1 MTSEALAPVARAL
14 LDAARTAA
22 ERTAARARDEAQRTV
37 DAARADSEATL
48 AEAHRQGV
56 ADAADAVRTRRAA
69 GRRAARA
76 VVLSAQRRAYE
87 DFAAQA
93 REAVRRQLNTAQT
106 TDTLTDLARR
116 TLGSQAV
123 IRRDADGA
131 VVATGTGRVLELSL
145 DELTDRAI
153 AELGQDE

>member
-1 MTSEALAPVARAL
+1 MTNEALAPVARAL
-14 LDAARTAA
+14 LDASRSTAEDTVGQARVEA
-22 ERTAARARDEAQRTV
+22 ERISG
-37 DAARADSEATL
+37 AARADSEAAL
-48 AEAHRQGV
+48 DKARQEGA
-56 ADAADAVRTRRAA
+56 ADAAVAVRTRRAA

-87 DFAAQA
+87 DFAARA

-106 TDTLTDLARR
+106 TDALTDLARR

-131 VVATGTGRVLELSL
+131 VVATATGRVLELSL

-153 AELGQDE
+153 AELGQGE